1 MEETIIKV
9 EEVKKEADKLMINK
23 IAKYE
28 SQHNILSITVK
39 KLGEFLANAK
49 KTIKERDNSMA
60 ELLEQENSHQKI
72 NGKMQLRITELE
84 QEVLE
89 TQADNKKQANQIN
102 DYIKNTDVF
111 AFDEMQFFD
120 ISIVEICNKLTQNN
134 KTPVFFIE
142 KKNHELVNKIKNLIP
157 SALFPEHETDL
168 SSPALVTCLGKRLDF
183 AISIDN
189 GVMHML
195 SLSKVP
201 MIILFGPTDSEKFAP
216 EYKNSIVLDSKKLY
230 NTKNVSSI
238 TIKDVLNATKQHL
251 NY

>member
-1 MEETIIKV
+1 MSLFGKKV

-102 DYIKNTDVF
+102 DYID
-111 AFDEMQFFD
+111 
-120 ISIVEICNKLTQNN
+120 
-134 KTPVFFIE
+134 
-142 KKNHELVNKIKNLIP
+142 KIHKMN
-157 SALFPEHETDL
+157 
-168 SSPALVTCLGKRLDF
+168 V
-183 AISIDN
+183 
-189 GVMHML
+189 
-195 SLSKVP
+195 KVDQLRKDG
-201 MIILFGPTDSEKFAP
+201 IL
-216 EYKNSIVLDSKKLY
+216 
-230 NTKNVSSI
+230 
-238 TIKDVLNATKQHL
+238 
-251 NY
+251 